1 MQLDLVSLRYFVA
14 IATQKSFRKAAT
26 ELHISQPAL
35 SRRVQM
41 LEDALG
47 VPLLMRH
54 GRGVTPTAAGEI
66 LRRRAEAM
74 LRLESEIQS
83 DVRSTSTRPIGHLRV
98 AATPS
103 CGRLLVAGIV
113 NRFLEGF
120 PEITWSLTEGFSD
133 EVQRKLLD
141 DGVDVGLMTQGSDHP
156 DLIYQ
161 SLYEEKLCLIHSAR
175 SLPPIPGPVTVEQV
189 SALPIMT
196 APVILDLLTRHGAR
210 HCQVRVELNGTTQTD
225 KLIAGGGGYFVGQRA
240 QFWEEIRTGVFRA
253 VDIENVTVRRCLATR
268 VDRPLSLAATMLVDE
283 VKRAVREI
291 TTWPESPFLSL
302 SGEPG

>member
-54 GRGVTPTAAGEI
+54 GRGVTPTVAGEI
-66 LRRRAEAM
+66 LRKRAEAM

-103 CGRLLVAGIV
+103 CGRLLIAGIV

-141 DGVDVGLMTQGSDHP
+141 DGVDVGLMTQGPDHP

-161 SLYEEKLCLIHSAR
+161 PLYEETLCLIHSAR

-189 SALPIMT
+189 SALPIMA

-210 HCQVRVELNGTTQTD
+210 HCQVRVELNGTAQTG

-253 VDIENVTVRRCLATR
+253 VDIEDVAVRRCLATR
-268 VDRPLSLAATMLVDE
+268 ADRPLSLAATMLVDE

-291 TTWPESPFLSL
+291 TAWPESPFLSL
-302 SGEPG
+302 SGGSE

>member
-1 MQLDLVSLRYFVA
+1 MQLDLVSLRYFVT
-14 IATQKSFRKAAT
+14 IAAQKSFRKAAT

-66 LRRRAEAM
+66 LRKRAEAM

-103 CGRLLVAGIV
+103 CGQLLIAGIV
-113 NRFLEGF
+113 NRFLESY
-120 PEITWSLTEGFSD
+120 PEITWSLTEGFSN

-141 DGVDVGLMTQGSDHP
+141 DSVDVGLLTQGPDHP

-161 SLYEEKLCLIHSAR
+161 PLYEEKLCLIYSAR
-175 SLPPIPGPVTVEQV
+175 ALPAIAGPVSVGQV

-210 HCQVRVELNGTTQTD
+210 QCQVRVELNGTSHTGE
-225 KLIAGGGGYFVGQRA
+225 LIAAGGGYFVGQRA
-240 QFWEEIRTGVFRA
+240 QFWEEIRSGAFRA

-268 VDRPLSLAATMLVDE
+268 IDRPLSLAATMLVDE
-283 VKRAVREI
+283 VKRGVREI
-291 TTWPESPFLSL
+291 SAWPESPFLPL
-302 SGEPG
+302 SS